1 MTFNK
6 SECIFRDVKSPQLL
20 PLLRSQ
26 TQGDL
31 LALLFLHPQQEY
43 SLTEIARRIGVSTSG
58 VHHEVTRLLD
68 AGFVADRR
76 VGNTR
81 LVRANASTVV
91 AEPLTQ
97 LLAVTYGPL
106 PVLHDLLVDEPLV
119 DEAFI
124 YGSWAAR
131 YLGVPGPVPEDVDVL
146 VVGTADADRLDDIAS
161 AASEVLH
168 RDVSIRRARRDAW
181 ALARAGD
188 GSQPFLSTV
197 AKGPR
202 VLLDVGAL
210 DAATEGER

>member
-1 MTFNK
+1 MTFYK
-6 SECIFRDVKSPQLL
+6 SECIFRCVKPSRLL

-31 LALLFLHPQQEY
+31 LALLYLHPQLEY
-43 SLTEIARRIGVSTSG
+43 SLTEIARRIGVSTPG

-81 LVRANASTVV
+81 LVRANVNTVV

-106 PVLHDLLVDEPLV
+106 PVLHDLLTDEPQV

-131 YLGVPGPVPEDVDVL
+131 YLGAPGPVPADVDVL
-146 VVGTADADRLDDIAS
+146 IVGAADSDRLDDIAR
-161 AASEVLH
+161 AASEALH
-168 RDVSIRRARRDAW
+168 REVSIRRARREAW
-181 ALARAGD
+181 ARARAGD
-188 GSQPFLSTV
+188 GGQPFLDTV
-197 AKGPR
+197 AQGPL
-202 VLLDVGAL
+202 VPLGVGAMA
-210 DAATEGER
+210 AATAGER

>member
-1 MTFNK
+1 M
-6 SECIFRDVKSPQLL
+6 KSPQLL

>member
-1 MTFNK
+1 M
-6 SECIFRDVKSPQLL
+6 KSPQLL

-197 AKGPR
+197 AQGPR